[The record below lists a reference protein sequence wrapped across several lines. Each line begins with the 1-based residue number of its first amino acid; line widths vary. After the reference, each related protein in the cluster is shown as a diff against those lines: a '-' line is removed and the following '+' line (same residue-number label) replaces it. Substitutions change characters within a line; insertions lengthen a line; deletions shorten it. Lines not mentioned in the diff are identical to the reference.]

1 MPHTLPRKTHIHTHR
16 FLYHVHEV
24 SVGKYL
30 MRLHCVWTGRLKAI
44 SVDVCRQRRPSSASS
59 ELIKVQYTIRKHCAS
74 LCRLF
79 THTTNHTHTHT
90 ISLSR
95 KQTSK
100 NPERLKQRQNQLRCL
115 RFLSRDAVGRST
127 LSTTEPNFYFV
138 LFVTERSYLRGIAA
152 GGVLAVRLVAA
163 LLWSQKEQLLLA
175 LRGKN

>member
-1 MPHTLPRKTHIHTHR
+1 MPHTLPRKTHTHTHR

-79 THTTNHTHTHT
+79 THTTNDTHTHTHNFT
-90 ISLSR
+90 IQKADIQESR
-95 KQTSK
+95 KTKTKTESA
-100 NPERLKQRQNQLRCL
+100 PMFAVFVSRC
-115 RFLSRDAVGRST
+115 RWTFNTFNNR
-127 LSTTEPNFYFV
+127 TE
-138 LFVTERSYLRGIAA
+138 
-152 GGVLAVRLVAA
+152 
-163 LLWSQKEQLLLA
+163 LLLCP
-175 LRGKN
+175 LR